1 MYSLHMENINN
12 FILNDIGLPS
22 DIEITFSIPLGRQ
35 RYFIAFININ
45 LVTSVSA
52 VVYCQAHNNGVKA

>member
-1 MYSLHMENINN
+1 MENIHY

-35 RYFIAFININ
+35 RYLTAFININ
-45 LVTSVSA
+45 LVISVSA
-52 VVYCQAHNNGVKA
+52 VVYCQAYNNGFKA